1 MRASRHIGYHTAV
14 AIVVASM
21 VGTGVFTTLG
31 LQATEGQSGFAL
43 LAVWVIGGLV
53 ALCGALSYAELAA
66 ALPGSGGEY
75 HYLREIYHPA
85 LGVLAGWVSVVVG
98 FAAPLALSA
107 MALGRYAAT
116 FTPIAPVFWAVGSIV
131 VITLF
136 HAIDVRLGLRFQ
148 VISTALKLVLIILF
162 CAAGLKVP
170 AVEMAAFW
178 PSTVAF
184 GEIFSGWFWV
194 SLSYASYAFSGWNS
208 ATYVAGEVQAPER
221 VLPRALLHGT
231 VLVTVLYLLLNTV
244 FLRSIPTAELAGK
257 VEVGALAA
265 AHIFGPRGG
274 MIMSAIICVLLV
286 STMSALV
293 LAGPRVIQRMGQ
305 DLSVF
310 RFLAARNRA
319 GAPYRAVLAQQ
330 LLALAFVLTDSFEGV
345 LSYAGF
351 TLGLVAVLTVFGVI
365 VLRRTARDLRRPYRT
380 WGYPWTPA
388 VFVSLTMLSLIF
400 VLKERPVAG
409 IAGLVTVLL
418 GLLLGLAHTVNATL
432 RQGGGDTGGK
442 YPKRRRGR

>member
-1 MRASRHIGYHTAV
+1 
-14 AIVVASM
+14 M

-43 LAVWVIGGLV
+43 LAVWAIGGLV

-170 AVEMAAFW
+170 AVGMAAFW
-178 PSTVAF
+178 PSAVAF
-184 GEIFSGWFWV
+184 AEIFSGWFWV
-194 SLSYASYAFSGWNS
+194 SLIYASYAFSGWNA

-221 VLPRALLHGT
+221 VLPRALLHGRH
-231 VLVTVLYLLLNTV
+231 
-244 FLRSIPTAELAGK
+244 RS
-257 VEVGALAA
+257 
-265 AHIFGPRGG
+265 PRE
-274 MIMSAIICVLLV
+274 
-286 STMSALV
+286 
-293 LAGPRVIQRMGQ
+293 P
-305 DLSVF
+305 
-310 RFLAARNRA
+310 
-319 GAPYRAVLAQQ
+319 P
-330 LLALAFVLTDSFEGV
+330 
-345 LSYAGF
+345 
-351 TLGLVAVLTVFGVI
+351 
-365 VLRRTARDLRRPYRT
+365 
-380 WGYPWTPA
+380 
-388 VFVSLTMLSLIF
+388 
-400 VLKERPVAG
+400 
-409 IAGLVTVLL
+409 
-418 GLLLGLAHTVNATL
+418 
-432 RQGGGDTGGK
+432 
-442 YPKRRRGR
+442 RRRC